1 MSHSRI
7 SLLLATILLLAIAA
21 PISAADGTVVTI
33 DQFARVSPEGGT
45 VTVTG
50 TIACDAE
57 VGEVNLAVQVTQGG
71 LVGTDNLD
79 LSPFPCS
86 ETPRGF
92 FAVAET
98 FDCTGGPQ
106 DCFRPG
112 KASVEISTIPDDVV
126 VATARIVVRPAQA
139 PAPA

>member
-1 MSHSRI
+1 MSHGRI
-7 SLLLATILLLAIAA
+7 SLLLGPVLLLAIAA
-21 PISAADGTVVTI
+21 LVSAAEATEVTI

-50 TIACDAE
+50 TIACDV
-57 VGEVNLAVQVTQGG
+57 VGEVNLAVQVTQGT

-86 ETPRGF
+86 ETPRRF

-98 FDCTGGPQ
+98 FDCTGGSQ
-106 DCFRPG
+106 GCFRPG
-112 KASVEISTIPDDVV
+112 KASVEITTIPDDVV
-126 VATARIVVRPAQA
+126 VATGRIVVRPSQA
-139 PAPA
+139 PVPV

>member
-1 MSHSRI
+1 MSHGRL
-7 SLLLATILLLAIAA
+7 SLFLGTFLVLAIAA
-21 PISAADGTVVTI
+21 PISAAEATEVTI

-50 TIACDAE
+50 TIACDVA
-57 VGEVNLAVQVTQGG
+57 GEVNLAVQVTQGG

-79 LSPFPCS
+79 LSPFACS
-86 ETPRGF
+86 TTPRPF

-98 FDCTGGPQ
+98 FDCTGVPQ
-106 DCFRPG
+106 ACFRPG
-112 KASVEISTIPDDVV
+112 KATVEITTIPDDVV
-126 VATARIVVRPAQA
+126 VTTGRIVVRPPQS

>member
-1 MSHSRI
+1 MSHSRF
-7 SLLLATILLLAIAA
+7 SLLLATFLLLAVAA
-21 PISAADGTVVTI
+21 PISAAEATEVTI

-50 TIACDAE
+50 TIACDV
-57 VGEVNLAVQVTQGG
+57 VGEVNLAVQVTQGS

-86 ETPRGF
+86 ETPREF

-98 FDCTGGPQ
+98 FDCTGGAH

-112 KASVEISTIPDDVV
+112 SASVEITTIPDDVV
-126 VATARIVVRPAQA
+126 VATARIVVRPSQA